1 MITQAYNE
9 LMTLLFGAS
18 ENLPTILQSISEE
31 LCAIFA
37 LIMSALVVAI
47 PVFIFVKVIKMV
59 YDGGNLMK

>member
-9 LMTLLFGAS
+9 LMTLLFGTAG
-18 ENLPTILQSISEE
+18 NLPTILQPISEE

-47 PVFIFVKVIKMV
+47 PVFIFVKLVKMV

>member
-9 LMTLLFGAS
+9 LMTLLFGAPES
-18 ENLPTILQSISEE
+18 LPMILQPISEE
-31 LCAIFA
+31 LCAILS

-47 PVFIFVKVIKMV
+47 PVFIFVKLIKMV

>member
-9 LMTLLFGAS
+9 LMTLLFGAPGS
-18 ENLPTILQSISEE
+18 FPTILQPISEE

-47 PVFIFVKVIKMV
+47 PVFIFVKLIKMV

>member
-9 LMTLLFGAS
+9 LMTLLFGTPGS
-18 ENLPTILQSISEE
+18 LPTILQPISEE

-37 LIMSALVVAI
+37 LIMSALVIAI
-47 PVFIFVKVIKMV
+47 PVFIFVKLIKMV

>member
-9 LMTLLFGAS
+9 LMTLLFGAPGS
-18 ENLPTILQSISEE
+18 LPTILQQISEE

-47 PVFIFVKVIKMV
+47 PVFIFVKLIKMV

>member
-9 LMTLLFGAS
+9 LMTLLFGSAES
-18 ENLPTILQSISEE
+18 LPTILLPISEE

-47 PVFIFVKVIKMV
+47 PVFIFVKLIKMV

>member
-9 LMTLLFGAS
+9 LMNLLFGTA
-18 ENLPTILQSISEE
+18 ENLPSILQPISEE

-37 LIMSALVVAI
+37 LVMSALVVAI
-47 PVFIFVKVIKMV
+47 PVFIFVKLIKMV

>member
-18 ENLPTILQSISEE
+18 GNLPTILQSISEE

-47 PVFIFVKVIKMV
+47 PVFIFVKLIKMV
-59 YDGGNLMK
+59 YDGCNLMK

>member
-9 LMTLLFGAS
+9 LMTLLFGTA
-18 ENLPTILQSISEE
+18 ENLPSILQPVSAE

-37 LIMSALVVAI
+37 LIMSALVVSI
-47 PVFIFVKVIKMV
+47 PVFIFVKLIKMV

>member
-18 ENLPTILQSISEE
+18 ENLPIILQSISEE

-47 PVFIFVKVIKMV
+47 PVFIFVKLIKMV

>member
-18 ENLPTILQSISEE
+18 ENLPAILQPISEE
-31 LCAIFA
+31 LCVIFA

-47 PVFIFVKVIKMV
+47 PVFIFVKLIKMV

>member
-9 LMTLLFGAS
+9 LMTLLFGSAES
-18 ENLPTILQSISEE
+18 LPTILQPISGE

-47 PVFIFVKVIKMV
+47 PVFIFVKLIKMV

>member
-9 LMTLLFGAS
+9 LMILLFGAS
-18 ENLPTILQSISEE
+18 ENLPTILQTISEE

-37 LIMSALVVAI
+37 LIMSALIVII
-47 PVFIFVKVIKMV
+47 PVFIFVKLIKMV

>member
-9 LMTLLFGAS
+9 LMTLLFGAPGS
-18 ENLPTILQSISEE
+18 LPTILQPISEE

-47 PVFIFVKVIKMV
+47 PVFIFVKLIKIV

>member
-9 LMTLLFGAS
+9 LMTLLFGAP
-18 ENLPTILQSISEE
+18 ENLPTILQQISEE

-47 PVFIFVKVIKMV
+47 PVFIFVKLLKMV

>member
-18 ENLPTILQSISEE
+18 ENLPTILQPISGE

-37 LIMSALVVAI
+37 LIMCALVVAI
-47 PVFIFVKVIKMV
+47 PVFIFVKLIKMV

>member
-18 ENLPTILQSISEE
+18 ENLPTILQQISEE

-47 PVFIFVKVIKMV
+47 PVFIFVKLIKMV

>member
-18 ENLPTILQSISEE
+18 ENLPTILQPISEE

-37 LIMSALVVAI
+37 LFVSALVLSI
-47 PVFIFVKVIKMV
+47 PVFIFVKLIKMV

>member
-37 LIMSALVVAI
+37 LIMSVLVVAI
-47 PVFIFVKVIKMV
+47 PVFIFVKLIKMV

>member
-18 ENLPTILQSISEE
+18 ENLPTILQSISKE

-37 LIMSALVVAI
+37 LILSALVVAI
-47 PVFIFVKVIKMV
+47 PVFIFVKLIKMV

>member
-9 LMTLLFGAS
+9 LMTLLFGTPGS
-18 ENLPTILQSISEE
+18 LPAILQPISEE

-47 PVFIFVKVIKMV
+47 PVFIFVKLIKMV

>member
-9 LMTLLFGAS
+9 LMTLLFGTPGK
-18 ENLPTILQSISEE
+18 LPTILQPISEE

-47 PVFIFVKVIKMV
+47 PVFIFVKLIKMV

>member
-9 LMTLLFGAS
+9 LMTLLFGDPGS
-18 ENLPTILQSISEE
+18 LPTILQSISEE

-47 PVFIFVKVIKMV
+47 PVFIFVKLIKMV

>member
-9 LMTLLFGAS
+9 LMTLLFGAP
-18 ENLPTILQSISEE
+18 ENLPTILQTISEE

-47 PVFIFVKVIKMV
+47 PVFIFVKLIKMV

>member
-9 LMTLLFGAS
+9 LMTLLFGAP
-18 ENLPTILQSISEE
+18 ENLPTILQTISEE

-37 LIMSALVVAI
+37 LIMSALVIAI
-47 PVFIFVKVIKMV
+47 PVFIFVKLIKMV

>member
-18 ENLPTILQSISEE
+18 ENLPTILQQISGE

-47 PVFIFVKVIKMV
+47 PVFIFVKLIKMV

>member
-9 LMTLLFGAS
+9 LMTLLFGDPGSFPA
-18 ENLPTILQSISEE
+18 ILQPISEE

-47 PVFIFVKVIKMV
+47 PVFIFVKLIKMV

>member
-47 PVFIFVKVIKMV
+47 PVFIFVKLIKMV

>member
-9 LMTLLFGAS
+9 LMTLLFGVP
-18 ENLPTILQSISEE
+18 ENLPTILQTISEE

-47 PVFIFVKVIKMV
+47 PVFIFVKLIKMV

>member
-9 LMTLLFGAS
+9 LMTLLFGTAES
-18 ENLPTILQSISEE
+18 LPTILQPISEE

-37 LIMSALVVAI
+37 LIMSALAVAI
-47 PVFIFVKVIKMV
+47 PVFIFVKLIKMV